1 MPAAYDPYCPTGM
14 YSVSVVGDKTIRCVS
29 SKPCSGVFNG
39 PERNAGACP
48 TGSSC
53 GVFPSSEMTLK
64 CIKDAY
70 PGAVFLTQ
78 NGMLSKMDNVNT
90 TTPLPTDPSTL
101 LNATTVP
108 EFLMKPS
115 FSTSTQPQAGDTMQD
130 STSSSP
136 GASKSSITVGTILE
150 YTVAALVVCAVLL
163 GVHFFRRRKALEIL
177 LSKRDGS
184 VEV

>member
-39 PERNAGACP
+39 LERNAGACP

-70 PGAVFLTQ
+70 PGAVFLTH
-78 NGMLSKMDNVNT
+78 NGTLSNMDNANT
-90 TTPLPTDPSTL
+90 STPLPTDPSTL

-108 EFLMKPS
+108 EFLLQPS
-115 FSTSTQPQAGDTMQD
+115 FSTTTQPKAGDAMQD

-136 GASKSSITVGTILE
+136 GASKLSITLGTILE
-150 YTVAALVVCAVLL
+150 YTVAVVVVCAVLL
-163 GVHFFRRRKALEIL
+163 GVYFFRRRKALEVL

-184 VEV
+184 VQV